1 MFFIFFYHVVPDIF
15 KFFFLNFLLRK
26 DFFILFQLAFL
37 LVRKR
42 YVRRSLG
49 QQTLVRKRL
58 QIASEAISLQ

>member
-15 KFFFLNFLLRK
+15 KFLFFIFLLRK
-26 DFFILFQLAFL
+26 DFFILYQLAFL

-42 YVRRSLG
+42 YVRGSLG
-49 QQTLVRKRL
+49 QQTLVRKSL